1 MAEINIERK
10 KKKST
15 WPWLLLI
22 AVLLIV
28 GYFVLDSLLE
38 VENGRIETEP
48 AEGEVM
54 DDNELN
60 YNSDEAMPVYA
71 DYAGGKT
78 IFYTV

>member
-38 VENGRIETEP
+38 VENGNIETEP
-48 AEGEVM
+48 SEGEVM

-60 YNSDEAMPVYA
+60 YNQENAAQYYA
-71 DYAGGKT
+71 DYGHKTT
-78 IFYTV
+78 IFYTL

>member
-1 MAEINIERK
+1 MAEINIEK
-10 KKKST
+10 KEKKST

-28 GYFVLDSLLE
+28 GYFVLDSLFE
-38 VENGRIETEP
+38 VENGNIETEP

-60 YNSDEAMPVYA
+60 YNQENAAPYYA
-71 DYAGGKT
+71 DYGHKTT
-78 IFYTV
+78 IFYTL